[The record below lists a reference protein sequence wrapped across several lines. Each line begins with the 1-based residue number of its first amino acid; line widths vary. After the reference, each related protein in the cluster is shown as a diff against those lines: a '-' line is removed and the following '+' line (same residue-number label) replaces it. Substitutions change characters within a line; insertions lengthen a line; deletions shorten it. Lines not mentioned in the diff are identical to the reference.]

1 MKSLIVLLGCLLI
14 STGVSARRPAVED
27 FMGVPP
33 ESEPVAPAGTEVL
46 VNFADH
52 LDVHKDAPRVVVRPG
67 GAPAEAA
74 TGFTLSPWWAL
85 LAVFLLP
92 LATWGLVMRRM
103 PTDGALPDNVTQLP
117 ARRKVSA
124 VDEHTSQDRKA
135 S

>member
-14 STGVSARRPAVED
+14 STGVSARKPAVED

-33 ESEPVAPAGTEVL
+33 ESEPLAPAGTEVL
-46 VNFADH
+46 VNFADN
-52 LDVHKDAPRVVVRPG
+52 LDTLKDAPRVVIRPA
-67 GAPAEAA
+67 GAPAEAS
-74 TGFTLSPWWAL
+74 TGLSLSPWWAL
-85 LAVFLLP
+85 LAVFLMP

-103 PTDGALPDNVTQLP
+103 PTSGALPDNVTALP

-124 VDEHTSQDRKA
+124 AEENGSQDRKA